1 MTDNKRLPGEN
12 TPALTRSL
20 ANEAV
25 DRKARCRQILE
36 ILKGHEMTAKEI
48 AVAMKIRGWIPTDE
62 RNFTAPRL
70 TEMCE
75 DGLVEPVGKRKCSH
89 TGRVVTVYA
98 VRE

>member
-1 MTDNKRLPGEN
+1 MTENKRLPGEN
-12 TPALTRSL
+12 TPALTR
-20 ANEAV
+20 
-25 DRKARCRQILE
+25 CRQILE
-36 ILKGHEMTAKEI
+36 ILKEHEMTAKEI